1 EAAFIEAVRM
11 KLTKITEVWVKN
23 EEESLISHYTDHLR
37 RLQVDMAE
45 KAMEQIKDQKD
56 TYLGGYGEGEHAKE
70 IEKAY
75 QACISWQRS
84 DHTIKM

>member
-1 EAAFIEAVRM
+1 
-11 KLTKITEVWVKN
+11 
-23 EEESLISHYTDHLR
+23 
-37 RLQVDMAE
+37 
-45 KAMEQIKDQKD
+45 
-56 TYLGGYGEGEHAKE
+56 EGEHAKE